1 MSTVAPSGLEHRK
14 EVDASDKDVD
24 PDQKESLSLDAPS
37 SLLSL
42 AAPVSER
49 PKYFWQR
56 AKLDLDS
63 VATQPSVFDDPA
75 GLKAYRPPP
84 SYENAHRFDP
94 TARWTWR
101 EEKVSY
107 RFLTNGWPY

>member
-1 MSTVAPSGLEHRK
+1 MSTVIPSGLEPPQDVHH
-14 EVDASDKDVD
+14 DASERDLDTKR
-24 PDQKESLSLDAPS
+24 QEHLNLDATPS
-37 SLLSL
+37 LVSL
-42 AAPVSER
+42 ATPVNEQ

-56 AKLDLDS
+56 PKLDLDS

-94 TARWTWR
+94 AARWTWR
-101 EEKVSY
+101 EEKVSCY
-107 RFLTNGWPY
+107 F